1 MRTTLTLD
9 DDLASQLEEKAR
21 RSGRPFKEIIQSL
34 LRDSL
39 TQERSAPPAP
49 FVVRARSLDLR
60 PGVDLTNVGALLDQ
74 LEGPSHR

>member
-9 DDLASQLEEKAR
+9 DDLASQLEETAR
-21 RSGRPFKEIIQSL
+21 RSGRPFKEVIQSL

-39 TQERSAPPAP
+39 TQEHREVPTP
-49 FVVRARSLDLR
+49 FVVRARPLDLR
-60 PGVDLTNVGALLDQ
+60 PGVDLTNVGALLEQ

>member
-9 DDLASQLEEKAR
+9 DDLASQLEEEAR
-21 RSGRPFKEIIQSL
+21 RSGRPVQEVAQGL

-39 TQERSAPPAP
+39 TQERRQVPTP
-49 FVVRARSLDLR
+49 FVVRARPMNLL
-60 PGVDLTNVGALLDQ
+60 PGVDLTNVGALLEQ